1 LMTNLYRAFRTAGAT
16 AFLLAAGLGGPLAS
30 HAQYMPGNLVVLRV
44 GDGTVQLSGN
54 SAAVATF
61 LVEYTPAGVLRS
73 TIDLNATGPDNKLTN
88 TGNSQG
94 EGMLTL
100 SADGRYLVTAGYNAP
115 VGTAAVMSTTAT
127 AIPRTV
133 ARIDAN
139 GIVDISTALT
149 NTYSGGNIRSTASL
163 DGSSFF
169 LSGSTTGV
177 RYAALGAAAS
187 SSISTTITSPRVM
200 RIYRNRVY
208 FSTSST
214 SGGAI
219 PGIYALDVPTN
230 TASGQTATSFIPTSG
245 TNAASPYGFILL
257 DRDPAIPGFDAAYV
271 ADDGIGSA
279 AGGIQKWSFDGT
291 TWTKRGSIGSA
302 YRGLTGTIN
311 PSGSVTLYATT
322 NTSAGGNDLVTVT
335 DTSPYNMAPST
346 TAVSVIATAASN
358 AAFRGV
364 EFAPGTVVVLPV
376 VLTRFGASRTAA
388 GVQLRWATA
397 SENNSARFEVQRSL
411 DGRTFATVASLP
423 AAGSS
428 QLGRTYATVDGA
440 APLAALYYRLRQV
453 DQDGTAQYSSVV
465 TLAAGADLLSGAYPN
480 PAREVVTLAPGQA
493 AGQLAEV
500 RDLHGRLVRSAR
512 LAADGQLS
520 LAGLAAG
527 TYALLLDGRFRQLL
541 TKID

>member
-1 LMTNLYRAFRTAGAT
+1 MTNLYKALNVPGAPIL
-16 AFLLAAGLGGPLAS
+16 LLAIALGSPLAS
-30 HAQYMPGNLVVLRV
+30 SAQYTPGNLVVLRV
-44 GDGTVQLSGN
+44 GDGSVQLTNN
-54 SAAVATF
+54 SAAVASY
-61 LVEYTPAGVLRS
+61 LVEYTPAGALRGTVS
-73 TIDLNATGPDNKLTN
+73 LNASGNENKLTN

-100 SADGRYLVTAGYNAP
+100 SANGQYLLTAGYNAAA
-115 VGTAAVMSTTAT
+115 GTAAVASTTAAAT
-127 AIPRTV
+127 PRTV
-133 ARIDAN
+133 ARIDGN
-139 GIVDISTALT
+139 QTVDISTALT
-149 NTYSGGNIRSTASL
+149 NTYSGGNIRSAASL
-163 DGSSFF
+163 DGTTFF
-169 LSGSTTGV
+169 LSGSAAGV
-177 RYAALGAAAS
+177 RYAALGATAS
-187 SSISTTITSPRVM
+187 SNISTTIASPRVM
-200 RIYRNRVY
+200 RVYRNRVY

-245 TNAASPYGFILL
+245 ANGASPYGFILL
-257 DRDPAIPGFDAAYV
+257 DRDPNVPGFDAAYV

-302 YRGLTGTIN
+302 YRGLTGTVN
-311 PSGSVTLYATT
+311 PNGSVTLYATT

-335 DTSPYNMAPST
+335 DTSPYNTAPST

-364 EFAPGTVVVLPV
+364 DFAPGTAVVLPV
-376 VLTRFGASRTAA
+376 VLTSFGASRTAA
-388 GVQLRWATA
+388 GVRLHWATA
-397 SENNSARFEVQRSL
+397 SEKNSARFEVQRSL

-428 QLGRTYATVDGA
+428 QLARTYAAVDEA
-440 APLAALYYRLRQV
+440 APAGALYYRLRQA
-453 DQDGTAQYSSVV
+453 DQDGTAQYSPVV
-465 TLAAGADLLSGAYPN
+465 ALAAGTGLVAGAYPN
-480 PAREVVTLAPGQA
+480 PTRDGVTLA

-500 RDLHGRLVRSAR
+500 RDLQGRVVLRATVPT
-512 LAADGQLS
+512 DGRLS

-527 TYALLLDGRFRQLL
+527 TYLLTLDGTFTRRIS
-541 TKID
+541 KVE